1 MFEKLLFEICL
12 EIEIWGLKFLVLYT
26 RTMRNYLRFLE
37 AIPRQKV
44 RSYVLLSRLPLPAT
58 FRFYSNCFLFFFL
71 KSQKNYH
78 GVSVFFLFFEHLF
91 LIKMPHNK

>member
-44 RSYVLLSRLPLPAT
+44 RSYVLLSRLPLSPYGDRST
-58 FRFYSNCFLFFFL
+58 C
-71 KSQKNYH
+71 
-78 GVSVFFLFFEHLF
+78 
-91 LIKMPHNK
+91 MPKAHR